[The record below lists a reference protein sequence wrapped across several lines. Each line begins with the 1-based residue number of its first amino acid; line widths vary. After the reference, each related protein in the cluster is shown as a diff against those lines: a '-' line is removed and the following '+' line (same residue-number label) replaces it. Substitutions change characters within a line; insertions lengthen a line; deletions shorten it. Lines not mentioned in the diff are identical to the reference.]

1 MTNKT
6 LRLIFSLHVFL
17 HASAASGQTAPDF
30 NVGGGANNDLFQGLI
45 NIMEDWAAFMTGPL
59 AVLIILVALFVCG
72 VLWILSPRAGELI
85 GYLIRIVIVGFVLF
99 NAGAFITVLMNP

>member
-1 MTNKT
+1 MPTKPLRWIFT
-6 LRLIFSLHVFL
+6 LPVFL
-17 HASAASGQTAPDF
+17 HTMATSAQTAPDF
-30 NVGGGANNDLFQGLI
+30 NVGGAGNNDLFQGLI
-45 NIMEDWAAFMTGPL
+45 TIMEDWAAFMTGPL

-85 GYLIRIVIVGFVLF
+85 GYLIRIVIVGFGLF